1 MHEEKPFYWGRDPP
15 ADEPDLDALL
25 AEEKAAMAD
34 EANAARFRD
43 AVNYDPDALDIESLE
58 ESFREHQMTQA
69 GQLELEDF
77 LSCQREIDAMTKPIP
92 FWSSPAKVSAL
103 DFQEQPTRTGIP
115 VAPVS
120 QYVSAPAKLPT
131 RLDPDRGKPTSLS
144 PYVAMEWLIKNIG
157 VICAQGSLYFFDGR
171 SYILCNRNEAS
182 KKILEACRSAVAIA
196 GQARF
201 VKQVY
206 ELLTLEPRICR
217 DDDLHRNIVAL
228 DDGILDL
235 DSWQIRPHTQE
246 EFVTTRLDGSYGNG
260 AHTDCP
266 TFKAFLNS
274 ITAGDAVLQQRIW
287 QVIGYLLVPDQ
298 NGKSFVLFQGVPNSG
313 KSVLG
318 NFIRDCFLGDVVS
331 ALEVN
336 ELGGNFTLS
345 DLVGRKLCVDF
356 DLPADPFTKRAVGR
370 LKKLTG
376 QDLLSSD
383 VKFKDR
389 VRFVC
394 TAKLLFATNHAVL
407 LPNDDA
413 AFKNRLVVV
422 PFSVSVD
429 REQQD
434 FHLPEKLRAERSAII
449 YRALWA
455 YREVRKDNYIFAG
468 NFPPNV
474 ALGDSKSA
482 LDAISEFIAK
492 RCRISEGDWTPTD
505 ALYTAF
511 VREYGQLCGEGKF
524 SESFL
529 RLCQTQ
535 ELPVMKKRGR
545 IKPLANPTYGF
556 QNIKIEEQTDGKF

>member
-1 MHEEKPFYWGRDPP
+1 MDKEKPFYWGRDPP
-15 ADEPDLDALL
+15 ADEPDLDAIA
-25 AEEKAAMAD
+25 AEEQAAMAD
-34 EANAARFRD
+34 ETNAARWDEFI
-43 AVNYDPDALDIESLE
+43 NSDPELLDMESLAV
-58 ESFREHQMTQA
+58 SDRKQRLTLDGKQ
-69 GQLELEDF
+69 ELEDF
-77 LSCQREIDAMTKPIP
+77 LSLQKEIDDLTRLIT
-92 FWSSPAKVSAL
+92 FWSSPAKLNIS
-103 DFQEQPTRTGIP
+103 DYQEYPKEA
-115 VAPVS
+115 VAS
-120 QYVSAPAKLPT
+120 GDHDAQHISAPAKLPT
-131 RLDPDRGKPTSLS
+131 RLNPDTGKPASLS
-144 PYVAMEWLIKNIG
+144 PYEAAEWLIRNIG
-157 VICAQGSLYFFDGR
+157 IVSAQGHLYFFDGR
-171 SYILCNRNEAS
+171 SYILCSKSDAS
-182 KKILEACRSAVAIA
+182 KKILEACRSAVAIT

-206 ELLTLEPRICR
+206 ELLTLEPQICR
-217 DDDLHRNIVAL
+217 DDDLQRNIVAL

-235 DSWQIRPHTQE
+235 DSWQIFPHTSE
-246 EFVTTRLDGSYGNG
+246 LFVTTRLDGSYRDGS
-260 AHTDCP
+260 HTDCP
-266 TFKAFLNS
+266 TFNTFLNS
-274 ITAGDAVLQQRIW
+274 MTAGNAELQKRIW

-298 NGKSFVLFQGVPNSG
+298 SGKSFVLFQGVPNSG

-318 NFIRDCFLGDVVS
+318 NFIRSYFLGDVVS

-422 PFSVSVD
+422 PFAVSVG

-434 FHLPEKLRAERSAII
+434 FHLPAKLKAERSAII
-449 YRALWA
+449 YRALLA
-455 YREVRKDNYIFAG
+455 YRELRETNYVFAG

-474 ALGDSKSA
+474 VLGDSKSV
-482 LDAISEFIAK
+482 LDAISAFIAK
-492 RCRISEGDWTPTD
+492 RCRISEGSWTPTD
-505 ALYTAF
+505 SLYTAF

-529 RLCQTQ
+529 RLCRTQ

-545 IKPLANPTYGF
+545 VKPSANPTYGF
-556 QNIKIEEQTDGKF
+556 QNIEMKE